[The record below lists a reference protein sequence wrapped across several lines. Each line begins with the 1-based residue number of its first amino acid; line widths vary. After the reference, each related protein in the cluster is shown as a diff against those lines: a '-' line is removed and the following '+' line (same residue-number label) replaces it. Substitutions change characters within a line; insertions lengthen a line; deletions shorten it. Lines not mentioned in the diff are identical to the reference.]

1 MGILNQLLVR
11 FPKWIVSWVL
21 VFIDTIIG
29 YYVISN
35 VLLDIPIDLLGTSIF
50 SIFITLQICWC
61 FVFWAAN
68 LYNGDAEVS
77 RFGETETLIKLT
89 FIIMTAG
96 IFLLGIDIDLG
107 PVKSQYIIRYWI
119 LFSLLAILNRWLI
132 RSVQKYLLKKGFGQ
146 HNVIV
151 IGSGDR
157 SKFVTEK
164 LYNHRQKLYR
174 VIGYIKTNGESKHN
188 ESATA
193 TLLGKEKDLKNI
205 IANNPVSDIV
215 IALDDME
222 HDHIL
227 KLISI
232 INGTPVSIKIV
243 PNLYEVISGLA
254 RTEQISGLPLI
265 EVNFQQNKWSGS
277 GMKRMFD
284 FLMSFIL
291 LLSLFPIFILIG
303 IIIKINSK
311 GPIIYSQERLGYN
324 GQPFN
329 IYKLR
334 SMVADAEQESGPV
347 WTLDDDPRITSF
359 GQMLRKYR
367 IDEFP
372 QLINVFLGQMSL
384 IGPRPERPYFIERLK
399 GKFPL
404 YERRFRVRP
413 GITGWSQIK
422 HPSDTKEEDVRQ
434 KLRYD
439 FYYIENLSFNLDL
452 KIFISTIAVVLSG
465 RGR

>member
-1 MGILNQLLVR
+1 M
-11 FPKWIVSWVL
+11 
-21 VFIDTIIG
+21 T
-29 YYVISN
+29 
-35 VLLDIPIDLLGTSIF
+35 
-50 SIFITLQICWC
+50 
-61 FVFWAAN
+61 
-68 LYNGDAEVS
+68 
-77 RFGETETLIKLT
+77 T
-89 FIIMTAG
+89 F
-96 IFLLGIDIDLG
+96 
-107 PVKSQYIIRYWI
+107 
-119 LFSLLAILNRWLI
+119 
-132 RSVQKYLLKKGFGQ
+132 
-146 HNVIV
+146 
-151 IGSGDR
+151 
-157 SKFVTEK
+157 
-164 LYNHRQKLYR
+164 
-174 VIGYIKTNGESKHN
+174 
-188 ESATA
+188 
-193 TLLGKEKDLKNI
+193 LGKEKDLKDI
-205 IANNPVSDIV
+205 IAKNPVSDVV

-232 INGTPVSIKIV
+232 INGVPVSIKIV
-243 PNLYEVISGLA
+243 PDLYEVISGLA

-265 EVNFQQNKWSGS
+265 DVNFQHSKWSRS
-277 GMKRMFD
+277 GMKRMVD

-291 LLSLFPIFILIG
+291 LISLFPIFILIG

-329 IYKLR
+329 IYKFR

-347 WTLDDDPRITSF
+347 WTLDDDPRITAF

-367 IDEFP
+367 LDEFP

-384 IGPRPERPYFIERLK
+384 IGPRPERPYFIDRLK
-399 GKFPL
+399 EKFPL

-452 KIFISTIAVVLSG
+452 KIFISTMAVVLSG

>member
-21 VFIDTIIG
+21 VFVDAIIG

-35 VLLDIPIDLLGTSIF
+35 VLLDIPIDLSEKSIF

-119 LFSLLAILNRWLI
+119 LFSLLAIINRWLI

-146 HNVIV
+146 HNVII

-157 SKFVTEK
+157 SNFVTEK

-174 VIGYIKTNGESKHN
+174 VIGYIKTNGESKYN
-188 ESATA
+188 ENGMT
-193 TLLGKEKDLKNI
+193 TFLGKEKDLKDI
-205 IANNPVSDIV
+205 IAKNPVSDVV

-232 INGTPVSIKIV
+232 INGVPVSIKIV
-243 PNLYEVISGLA
+243 PDLYEVISGLA

-329 IYKLR
+329 IYKFR

-399 GKFPL
+399 EKFPL

-422 HPSDTKEEDVRQ
+422 HPSDIKEEDVRQ

-452 KIFISTIAVVLSG
+452 KIFISTMAVVLSG

>member
-284 FLMSFIL
+284 FLISFIL

>member
-89 FIIMTAG
+89 FIIMTTG

>member
-119 LFSLLAILNRWLI
+119 LFSLLAIINRWLI

-146 HNVIV
+146 HNVII

-157 SKFVTEK
+157 SNFVTEK

-174 VIGYIKTNGESKHN
+174 VIGYIKTNGESKYN
-188 ESATA
+188 ENAMT
-193 TLLGKEKDLKNI
+193 TFLGKEKDLKDI
-205 IANNPVSDIV
+205 IAKNPVSDVV

-232 INGTPVSIKIV
+232 INGVPVSIKIV
-243 PNLYEVISGLA
+243 PDLYEVISGLA

-265 EVNFQQNKWSGS
+265 DVNFQHSKWSRS
-277 GMKRMFD
+277 GMKRMVD

-291 LLSLFPIFILIG
+291 LISLFPIFILIG

-329 IYKLR
+329 IYKFR

-347 WTLDDDPRITSF
+347 WTLDDDPRITAF

-367 IDEFP
+367 LDEFP

-399 GKFPL
+399 EKFPL

>member
-151 IGSGDR
+151 VGSGDR

>member
-77 RFGETETLIKLT
+77 RFGEPEPLIKLT

-151 IGSGDR
+151 VGSGDR

-284 FLMSFIL
+284 FLISFIL

-359 GQMLRKYR
+359 GQILRKYR
-367 IDEFP
+367 LDEFP

>member
-151 IGSGDR
+151 VGSGDR

-188 ESATA
+188 ESATT

-265 EVNFQQNKWSGS
+265 EVNFQQNKWSRS

-284 FLMSFIL
+284 FLISFIL

-347 WTLDDDPRITSF
+347 WTVDDDPRITSF